1 MIDARRIAL
10 AAQLAL
16 LFARPIAGAGAHSD
30 PAIEPPRIVTSP
42 GAEYA
47 DANRKF
53 QGIPGIERA
62 SNGRLWV
69 LWYSGDT
76 REGPQ
81 NYVVLVTSGDDG
93 KTWSAPKLV
102 IDPAGFVRAF
112 DACLWHDPQG
122 RMWLFWTQAAGHWDG
137 RGGVWAIVTKDSA
150 SDQPHWSKPR
160 RIADGVLMNKPIV
173 LRSGDWLLPVT
184 IGLKPANLAFINK
197 RDHLS
202 LTDERVSELTHDLG
216 AAKGMNVFSSTD
228 HGKSFTMVGQ
238 AHFPAQQSPSEHM
251 LIERN
256 DGSIWMLV
264 RTLAGIGAAES
275 VDCGRTW
282 SAPEPSG
289 ISHPPTRFFIRRLR
303 SGRLLLVKN
312 NPPDGKTRSHLTAY
326 LSDDDGR
333 NWTGGLLLD
342 DRMNVSYPDGV
353 QDPDGRIYIVYDRER
368 FTAREIL
375 MAVFTEDDVRSGAS
389 SDARLRV
396 VVNRAGTQ

>member
-1 MIDARRIAL
+1 M
-10 AAQLAL
+10 
-16 LFARPIAGAGAHSD
+16 
-30 PAIEPPRIVTSP
+30 EPPRIVTSP
-42 GAEYA
+42 GTEYA

-102 IDPAGFVRAF
+102 IDPPGFVRAF
-112 DACLWHDPQG
+112 DACLWHDPEG

-137 RGGVWAIVTKDSA
+137 RGGIWAMVTKDAA
-150 SDQPHWSKPR
+150 SDRPHWSKPR

-173 LRSGDWLLPVT
+173 LRSGEWLLPVT
-184 IGLKPANLAFINK
+184 IGLKPANLAFINQ
-197 RDHLS
+197 RDHLG
-202 LTDERVSELTHDLG
+202 LTVDEVSALSHDLG
-216 AAKGMNVFSSTD
+216 ASKGVNVFSSAD
-228 HGKSFTMVGQ
+228 RGKSFTIVGQ
-238 AHFPAQQSPSEHM
+238 AHFLAEQSPCEHM
-251 LIERN
+251 LIERK

-264 RTLAGIGAAES
+264 RTLQGIGSAES
-275 VDCGRTW
+275 IDRGRKW

-289 ISHPPTRFFIRRLR
+289 ITHPSTRFFIRRLH

-312 NPPDGKTRSHLTAY
+312 DPPDGKNRSHLVAF

-333 NWTGGLLLD
+333 NWTGSFLLD

-353 QDPDGRIYIVYDRER
+353 QGPDGRIYIVYDRER

-375 MAVFTEDDVRSGAS
+375 MAVFTEDDVRSGTS
-389 SDARLRV
+389 GSTRLRV
-396 VVNRAGTQ
+396 VVNRGGTK

>member
-1 MIDARRIAL
+1 MTNACRIAL

-16 LFARPIAGAGAHSD
+16 LFTRPFTGAESHSD
-30 PAIEPPRIVTSP
+30 PAMEPPRIVTSP

-47 DANRKF
+47 EANRKF

-62 SNGRLWV
+62 FNGRLWV
-69 LWYSGDT
+69 LWYGGDT

-93 KTWSAPKLV
+93 KTWSRPKLV
-102 IDPAGFVRAF
+102 IDPPGFVRAF

-137 RGGVWAIVTKDSA
+137 RGGVWAIVTNDSA
-150 SDQPHWSKPR
+150 SDRPRWSKPR

-173 LRSGDWLLPVT
+173 LRSGEWLLPITV
-184 IGLKPANLAFINK
+184 GLRAANLAFINK
-197 RDHLS
+197 RDHLG
-202 LTDERVSELTHDLG
+202 LTDERVSALSHDLG
-216 AAKGMNVFSSTD
+216 TAKGVNVFSSTD
-228 HGKSFTMVGQ
+228 RGKSFTMAGQ
-238 AHFPAQQSPSEHM
+238 AHFPAEQSPCEHM

-264 RTLAGIGAAES
+264 RTRQGIGSAES
-275 VDCGRTW
+275 IDCGRKW
-282 SAPEPSG
+282 SAPQLSG
-289 ISHPPTRFFIRRLR
+289 ISHPSTRFFIRRLR

-312 NPPDGKTRSHLTAY
+312 NPPDGKNRSHLTAF
-326 LSDDDGR
+326 LGDDDGH
-333 NWTGGLLLD
+333 NWIGGLLLD

-353 QDPDGRIYIVYDRER
+353 QAPDGRIYIVYDRER

-375 MAVFTEDDVRSGAS
+375 MAVFTEDDVRGAMNHS
-389 SDARLRV
+389 AHMRV